1 MLAIAGV
8 LSTSVFA
15 QANDGS
21 AQAQAS
27 VALRDATAAK
37 QRVLTLDKASLVQ
50 TVRTADDHR
59 DAQLQAMYRTNL
71 PAAVK
76 DKAAQPGER
85 ILMFASMSM
94 GRGDMHG
101 MMQAALADP
110 RITIEFIGGPRQGGV
125 NALIHWLNDIAQ
137 GMKERPAI
145 TINPPDFHK
154 YKVTEVPTVVVL
166 RDGNP
171 VARVG
176 GVLSTQWVDSQLRT
190 RKGDLGTYG
199 RMSSI
204 AEVDM
209 TVYLEDRIRRFDWHA
224 YTAHAVANFWRDLAM
239 PTVPHASHSDEYR
252 VDPTVTLA
260 HDIRTPDGVVI
271 ARAGQKAN
279 PLDTAPLDATLV
291 VVDASDPAERAF
303 ARDELRRDAGQH
315 VMVMT
320 TTVPAHA
327 ADGWA
332 EWRAWQADIG
342 THLFAYLPAFASRL
356 KLTGSPSVVSQEG
369 HLLKVRQIAL
379 PHKETP

>member
-1 MLAIAGV
+1 MRRLNLPSLVLAIAGV

-166 RDGNP
+166 RD
-171 VARVG
+171 
-176 GVLSTQWVDSQLRT
+176 D
-190 RKGDLGTYG
+190 
-199 RMSSI
+199 
-204 AEVDM
+204 
-209 TVYLEDRIRRFDWHA
+209 
-224 YTAHAVANFWRDLAM
+224 
-239 PTVPHASHSDEYR
+239 
-252 VDPTVTLA
+252 
-260 HDIRTPDGVVI
+260 
-271 ARAGQKAN
+271 AGQKSSAR
-279 PLDTAPLDATLV
+279 TASFTIV
-291 VVDASDPAERAF
+291 
-303 ARDELRRDAGQH
+303 
-315 VMVMT
+315 
-320 TTVPAHA
+320 
-327 ADGWA
+327 
-332 EWRAWQADIG
+332 
-342 THLFAYLPAFASRL
+342 
-356 KLTGSPSVVSQEG
+356 K
-369 HLLKVRQIAL
+369 
-379 PHKETP
+379 